1 MMGICY
7 KVTLKAMRRSANEK
21 TSDASKCY
29 NALKNKKSEYAK
41 DVLAILNIRIKISE
55 MLKNVR
61 EI

>member
-7 KVTLKAMRRSANEK
+7 KVTLKAMRHNANEK

-41 DVLAILNIRIKISE
+41 DVLANTKHQNQN
-55 MLKNVR
+55 K
-61 EI
+61 